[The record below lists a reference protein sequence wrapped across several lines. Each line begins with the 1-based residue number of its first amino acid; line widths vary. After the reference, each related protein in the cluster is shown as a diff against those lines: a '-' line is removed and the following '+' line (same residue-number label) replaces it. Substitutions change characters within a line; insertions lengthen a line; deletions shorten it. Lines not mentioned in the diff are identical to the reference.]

1 MASKKLSDAQ
11 TKAMKRLYHA
21 PNHNLNSEWIPH
33 NTGRSLAKLG
43 YVTQLR
49 DFSWSLLDSGLQLAE
64 SLFGTPDPTPVDDS
78 EPVADSAPRYQVG
91 ERLDCWI
98 VIDTHNHN
106 AIKDECHNEKLANK
120 YAAIRNGGTVSD
132 DDPDSPVARFQ
143 VSSFVID
150 SDPLAFD
157 DETEVVAYLR
167 ECEAEGEN
175 LRDYLVQEHTLAR
188 LFSMQKLVESINA
201 ETWLEEH
208 SEPVAEIVDIL
219 NVQFTRRPDGT
230 LEKLPATVD
239 ASKVAKVAAHDA
251 YVDSVY
257 GGKRAI
263 EWHSLDELPMH
274 RFQNALQRIGFV
286 TWRDRQPLCDINGNA
301 VSSPVN
307 APRRNLAAKKVSLPN
322 MQSNR
327 QYTGKMRKASHRKFR
342 NVQGV
347 QCETEGALVAFGE
360 TRRAMTP
367 HTGQVRRVAETLS
380 IHQIRRNAMKQ
391 IKRHG
396 DVLFVKRESLPAG
409 EQKPIARDNGRVVVA
424 YGEVTGH
431 AHATVA
437 PDVQQVEI
445 DTIRWLVAPAEFVIT
460 HEEHAPITLDSG
472 VWEVVYQA
480 EYTPQEIRRVL
491 D

>member
-239 ASKVAKVAAHDA
+239 ESKADKIAAHEA
-251 YVDSVY
+251 YVDATF
-257 GGKRAI
+257 GKREI
-263 EWHSLDELPMH
+263 EWHTIVDLPKVANEH
-274 RFQNALQRIGFV
+274 RYWNQQTRAYIDNRLY
-286 TWRDRQPLCDINGNA
+286 TTT
-301 VSSPVN
+301 VN
-307 APRRNLAAKKVSLPN
+307 APQSQKFAPRRDLAADNVL
-322 MQSNR
+322 MGIRQSNMAK
-327 QYTGKMRKASHRKFR
+327 GGNKAFIPQS
-342 NVQGV
+342 Q
-347 QCETEGALVAFGE
+347 
-360 TRRAMTP
+360 TP
-367 HTGQVRRVAETLS
+367 
-380 IHQIRRNAMKQ
+380 
-391 IKRHG
+391 KR
-396 DVLFVKRESLPAG
+396 
-409 EQKPIARDNGRVVVA
+409 IARRRKQWLREQGSNVI
-424 YGEVTGH
+424 
-431 AHATVA
+431 
-437 PDVQQVEI
+437 PLVQP
-445 DTIRWLVAPAEFVIT
+445 LVLENAA
-460 HEEHAPITLDSG
+460 
-472 VWEVVYQA
+472 
-480 EYTPQEIRRVL
+480 
-491 D
+491 